1 MITSRYDHVGGI
13 VTDEAT
19 QEIFVVV
26 TGGLYD
32 NVELKSTEIL
42 IRGIFS
48 QGKKG

>member
-1 MITSRYDHVGGI
+1 MITSRYYFAGGI

-26 TGGLYD
+26 TGGFND
-32 NVELKSTEIL
+32 NSELKSTEIL
-42 IRGIFS
+42 ISGIFS